1 MTEYNLNKE
10 LKDLQ
15 KWEKTNQTLSEV
27 IGMFFQ
33 NQFDKTIEMRIT
45 DIYWESQ
52 GLLTTKMKQFF
63 SKVSQGY
70 YLNIF
75 GEKCC
80 QVKIKR
86 IIANSPLVVP
96 LNEENGWER
105 TIQLRQILSVHK
117 IPESDS

>member
-1 MTEYNLNKE
+1 MTEYDLNKE

-33 NQFDKTIEMRIT
+33 NQFDKLIETEIT
-45 DIYWESQ
+45 DIYWKSQ
-52 GLLTTKMKQFF
+52 GALQIKKKQFF

-75 GEKCC
+75 GERYP
-80 QVKIKR
+80 QVKVKR
-86 IIANSPLVVP
+86 IIAGDPIVTSLAN
-96 LNEENGWER
+96 NEYER
-105 TIQLRQILSVHK
+105 TIQLNQILSVHK
-117 IPESDS
+117 LTESDS